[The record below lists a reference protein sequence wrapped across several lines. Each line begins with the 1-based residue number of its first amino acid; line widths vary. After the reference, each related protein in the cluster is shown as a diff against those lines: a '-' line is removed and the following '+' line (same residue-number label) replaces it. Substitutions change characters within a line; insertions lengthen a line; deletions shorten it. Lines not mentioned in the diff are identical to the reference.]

1 MAERKTAK
9 VQTTE
14 IDYLKWRGDLSFAAD
29 PFNEVDNLVL
39 CTIAYLNF
47 SRFPQLETKD
57 PKKAVRLAEI
67 AAKMDERDDQMG
79 LSEHSY
85 LPVMRAAA
93 KSARFRQVKM
103 FGYVNE
109 LDTEQESQFHAISFL
124 LPTNLLFV
132 AFMGTDKSLAGW
144 KENFNL
150 SFLACVPAQKR
161 AQDYAAE
168 MATICADR
176 KLLIGGHSKGGNL
189 AAWATIHLPQ
199 EIQDKQLLQA
209 YNNDG
214 PGFTHD
220 LLSSEAYKRVEER
233 LLTFI
238 PQESIVGVLLD
249 HEEDYFVVDSI
260 NRGMLQHD
268 IISWGCIGNRMA
280 YLKKRSKF
288 GQSSDEVVHQW
299 IGSMTETEREEF
311 SDALFTVLSANG
323 KYQTI
328 QEVMAGGISGT
339 WDRIRCFSAVDPEKR
354 KLLLDVFHRLG
365 VDVKDEVRRDAGQ
378 NLQNVKEHLKTTFEN
393 LTEKIK

>member
-1 MAERKTAK
+1 MAEKKALK

-14 IDYLKWRGDLSFAAD
+14 LDYLKWRGDLSFSAD

-47 SRFPQLETKD
+47 SRFPQVETKD
-57 PKKAVRLAEI
+57 PAKAVRLAEI
-67 AAKMDERDDQMG
+67 GTRMDERDDQMG

-93 KSARFRQVKM
+93 KCVRFRNVKM

-109 LDTEQESQFHAISFL
+109 LDTARESQFHAISFL

-150 SFLACVPAQKR
+150 SFCDCVPAQKR
-161 AQDYAAE
+161 AQEYAVE

-189 AAWATIHLPQ
+189 AAWATIHLPREMQ
-199 EIQDKQLLQA
+199 EKQLLRA

-220 LLSSEAYKRVEER
+220 LLSSEAYKRVEKR
-233 LLTFI
+233 LSTFI
-238 PQESIVGVLLD
+238 PEESIVGVLLE
-249 HEEDYFVVDSI
+249 HEEDYFVVDSV

-280 YLKKRSKF
+280 HLKKRSKF

-299 IGSMTETEREEF
+299 ISSMTEEEREEF
-311 SDALFTVLSANG
+311 SDALFAVLSANG

-328 QEVMAGGISGT
+328 QEVVDGGISGA
-339 WDRIRCFSAVDPEKR
+339 WDRIRCFSTVDPEKR
-354 KLLLDVFHRLG
+354 KLMLDVFHRLG
-365 VDVKDEVRRDAGQ
+365 VDVKDEMRRDAEQ
-378 NLQNVKEHLKTTFEN
+378 NLHNMKEHLKTTIEN
-393 LTEKIK
+393 LTEKKK